1 MVVCKIKSILCILL
15 IAGSLWGN
23 DQMNKRNV
31 YCVIM
36 AGGDG
41 TRLWPL
47 SRQTKPKQ
55 LLPIGSDKSLLEQSI
70 DRIAPL
76 IQKEYIW
83 VSTTMQHESNIRQ
96 AVGSQVGCIIAEP
109 SSRNTGPAI
118 LLCAME
124 IYAQDPQALI
134 IFIPADAFI
143 PKRDWKKWRS
153 LLEHAIDYAALQE
166 KIVLLGVQPTYPAT
180 GYGYITYDAA
190 HTHNAPYPVTHFREK
205 PSLEVAERYIEQ
217 NNNLW
222 NISIFC
228 AQAAVFM
235 QEFQEHAPEM
245 FNGVKAYCQKQG
257 SYQSVVAD
265 SIDYAVMERSK
276 RVVVLPVD
284 ISWCDVGN
292 IEVFLSLKQQYNTL
306 DANFI
311 AYDAHNNLVDV
322 PGKLVALVGVDNLCV
337 VEVDDALLITKR
349 EDAENV
355 RNIIKLLKQGSYTK
369 HL

>member
-1 MVVCKIKSILCILL
+1 MLLVV
-15 IAGSLWGN
+15 G
-23 DQMNKRNV
+23 NV
-31 YCVIM
+31 YGDEMGKKNVYYVIM

-55 LLPIGSDKSLLEQSI
+55 LLPIGTDKSLLEQSI

-76 IQKEYIW
+76 TSKEYIW
-83 VSTTMQHESNIRQ
+83 ISTTTQHEDSISQ
-96 AVGSQVGCIIAEP
+96 AVGNQVGTIIAEP
-109 SSRNTGPAI
+109 GSRNTGPAI

-143 PKRDWKKWRS
+143 PQRDWKKWRDF
-153 LLEHAIDYAALQE
+153 LQHAVAYAAQEE
-166 KIVLLGVQPTYPAT
+166 KIVLLGIKPTYPAT
-180 GYGYITYDAA
+180 GYGYITYD
-190 HTHNAPYPVTHFREK
+190 TTNNNDAPYLVTHFREK

-217 NNNLW
+217 SNNLW

-228 AQAAVFM
+228 AQASLFLH
-235 QEFQEHAPEM
+235 EFQTYAPDM
-245 FNGVKAYCQKQG
+245 FNGVKAYCQKKAP
-257 SYQSVVAD
+257 YQSIVAD
-265 SIDYAVMERSK
+265 SIDYAVMEHSK

-284 ISWCDVGN
+284 VSWCDVGN

-337 VEVDDALLITKR
+337 VEVNDALLITTR

-355 RNIIKLLKQGSYTK
+355 RNIIKLLKQGNYTR